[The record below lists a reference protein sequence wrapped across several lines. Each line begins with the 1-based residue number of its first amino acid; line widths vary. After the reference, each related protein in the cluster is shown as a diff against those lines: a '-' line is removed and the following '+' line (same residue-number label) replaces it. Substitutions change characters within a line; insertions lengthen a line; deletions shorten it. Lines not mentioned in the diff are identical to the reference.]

1 MSVNWLQGSTIV
13 HGENKHK
20 DEEGTRNAT
29 STNLAITWA
38 GLKRC
43 LALYAFIMVWLVSF
57 NNARYKYP

>member
-1 MSVNWLQGSTIV
+1 MSVNWLQGTTIV

-57 NNARYKYP
+57 N